1 VSRDA
6 RGHARPGAARAGIR
20 GPRPCELHG
29 WSRRVIAIV
38 LVAALAGCARRH
50 GPVTIRFWAMG
61 REGEVVSE
69 LVRDFEREHPGVRVR
84 VQQIPW
90 TAAHEKLLTAYV
102 GDATP
107 DLAQLGNSWIPEF
120 AALNALAPLD
130 PRIARS
136 TVVGLAHDFPGIWA
150 GNVVDGVTY
159 GVPWYVDTRVLFYRR
174 DLLRAAG
181 YDRMPTTWSGW
192 REAMRALRAR
202 SGNSKYAIFL
212 PVNEWAQPVILG
224 LQAGSPMLRDH
235 DTRGA
240 FSEPEFRRAFDFL
253 LDLYRERLAPPISA
267 NEIANAYQ
275 EFGRGTFAMWIT
287 GPWQLGEFASRLPPE
302 LQGAW
307 DTAPLPGPDGD
318 STGVSL
324 AGGSSLVLFRGSKH
338 PELAWQLVEFLS
350 RPEQQVRFWRLT
362 GDLPAR
368 REAWNDTALVADRRM
383 QAFRTQLQRIG
394 LTPMIPEWEAI
405 ATRVLEHTET
415 AARGAV
421 TPEAA
426 LAALDKDVD
435 LLLEK
440 RRWLLARAALHG
452 SRP

>member
-1 VSRDA
+1 MKR
-6 RGHARPGAARAGIR
+6 HAQV
-20 GPRPCELHG
+20 L
-29 WSRRVIAIV
+29 AIV
-38 LVAALAGCARRH
+38 LVAALAGCARRG

-69 LVRDFEREHPGVRVR
+69 LVRDFERGHPGVRVR

-90 TAAHEKLLTAYV
+90 SAAHEKLLTAYV
-102 GDATP
+102 GNATP

-130 PRIARS
+130 QRIARS
-136 TVVGLAHDFPGIWA
+136 TVVGPAHDFPGIWA

-181 YDRMPTTWSGW
+181 YDRMPSTWAGW
-192 REAMRALRAR
+192 RAAMRAVRAR
-202 SGNSKYAIFL
+202 SGNARYAIFL

-253 LDLYRERLAPPISA
+253 LELYRERLAPPISA

-302 LQGAW
+302 LQNAW

-338 PELAWQLVEFLS
+338 ADLAWQLAEFLS
-350 RPEQQVRFWRLT
+350 RPDQQVRFWRLT

-440 RRWLLARAALHG
+440 RRWLLARAAVRGAH
-452 SRP
+452 P